1 MKSLPE
7 KKVII
12 IHYRPMGLP
21 NMEST
26 SQHMRYVATSETIYH
41 LGLRKIFSGSAQNTL
56 DTLTEIF
63 DDLNVVNKKLG
74 GSNV

>member
-1 MKSLPE
+1 
-7 KKVII
+7 
-12 IHYRPMGLP
+12 
-21 NMEST
+21 MESI